1 MQSYFLVIV
10 HGTMLT
16 SSKKIVTFG
25 IVGTM
30 TLVLLLGTIGTNFVF
45 VQTAYGIG
53 DPNERSATQ
62 FAPGIVK
69 DLQP

>member
-1 MQSYFLVIV
+1 M
-10 HGTMLT
+10 TK
-16 SSKKIVTFG
+16 SKKIVTFG

-62 FAPGIVK
+62 FAPGI
-69 DLQP
+69 